1 MVVNLPEARFQ
12 DRPVVYV
19 RAHEDAQLLDKQNF
33 CHGWDVT
40 ESNGLQSAQQAIDA
54 QKFNVGLIHLERCG
68 KQDVRDVEQF
78 LNEHRSIEW
87 VAITNNDCL
96 KQKHVCKLIR
106 NACYDYFTLP
116 LNECGFNRLHATLGH
131 AFGMAALDIDESDSG
146 YDDYEMV
153 GVSPPMLRLFD
164 SIRKIASVDAAVLIA
179 GESGTGKEL
188 IARAVH
194 ERSSRSDGPFIAVN
208 CGAIPDTLLNSELF
222 GHEKG
227 AFTGAHQL
235 KIGQIEAASGGTL
248 FLDEIGDLPLEQQVN
263 LLRFLQEQVIQR
275 VGSNQTIPV
284 DVRVLAATHVDLDQA
299 VAQGRFRE
307 DLLYRLNV
315 LNILTPALRD
325 REGDI
330 ELMARYFFARFRG
343 DGGKRLRGFSQAAL
357 QALEQHEWPGNVRE
371 LINRIRRAIV
381 MCEGRLINSEDLG
394 LNALQPALSSRVVS
408 LEDAR
413 FEAEKRAIEMA
424 MRFSRQNM
432 TRAAKSLGVSRVTLY
447 RLMEKHQLQ

>member
-1 MVVNLPEARFQ
+1 MNLPETRFK

-19 RAHEDAQLLDKQNF
+19 RAHEDAQLLDRKEF
-33 CHGWDVT
+33 CQGWEVT
-40 ESNGLQSAQQAIDA
+40 ESNGLLNAQQTIGA
-54 QKFNVGLIHLERCG
+54 QKFNVGLIHLERYG

-78 LNEHRSIEW
+78 LNEYRSIEW
-87 VAITNNDCL
+87 VAITSNDCL

-116 LNECGFNRLHATLGH
+116 LNQHGFHRLHATLGH
-131 AFGMAALDIDESDSG
+131 AYGMAALDLDEFEPD

-153 GVSPPMLRLFD
+153 GASPSMLKLFD
-164 SIRKIASVDAAVLIA
+164 SIRKIASVDAAVLVA

-188 IARAVH
+188 IARAIH
-194 ERSSRSDGPFIAVN
+194 ERSGRSEGPFVAVN
-208 CGAIPDTLLNSELF
+208 CGAIPDTLINSELF

-235 KIGQIEAASGGTL
+235 KIGQIEAATGGTL

-263 LLRFLQEQVIQR
+263 MLRFLQEQVIQR
-275 VGSNQTIPV
+275 VGSNEAIPV
-284 DVRVLAATHVDLDQA
+284 DVRVLAATHVDLDKA
-299 VAQGRFRE
+299 VAEGHFRE

-315 LNILTPALRD
+315 LHISTPALRD

-330 ELMARYFFARFRG
+330 ELMARYFFERFRG
-343 DGGKRLRGFSQAAL
+343 DGGKRLRGFSQSAL
-357 QALEQHEWPGNVRE
+357 QALEQHDWPGNVRE

-381 MCEGRLINSEDLG
+381 MCEGRLINPEDLG
-394 LNALQPALSSRVVS
+394 LNTMQIAVPSRVMS

-413 FEAEKRAIEMA
+413 IEAEKRAIEMA
-424 MRFSRQNM
+424 MRFSKQNM
-432 TRAAKSLGVSRVTLY
+432 TQAAKSLGVSRVTLY
-447 RLMEKHQLQ
+447 RLMEKHHLQ